1 MRNRLPA
8 LMAGLLL
15 CGGARAQAGEDWL
28 GGFVLASQ
36 ETTRLQTTPLNVD
49 NFLALPERKTA
60 LAGLLEGRFHDL
72 TWRARVETRRGDID
86 GQRGSS
92 NGTLQELNRVF
103 ELAPST
109 TLSLGKR
116 LYALDPSFVN
126 QPLGFLQ
133 KRTDLSDPL
142 DELGQSEGLPMAVL
156 GWTGAKAS
164 LTAIYSKDAARHADG
179 YNRGVEQSIVK
190 LGYEFDQLSV
200 SMLMRRASGERNGIG
215 ATLSGAVGERL
226 SWYGSAYSARGTQ
239 RPIASG
245 VLAAGDAGD
254 SAPSSLRRD
263 DGRRYTRATVGLT
276 YTLPDL
282 PKLQL
287 EYGYDG
293 RGISNGEFDRF
304 LALIEHN
311 QALPLPDLARKG
323 LQAQL
328 AQALVSQGARQR
340 YLSVS
345 LGHAVGDWEIGG
357 GVYAGRDDSSAVWHG
372 TVDYHYSP
380 RTTLMLSA
388 LRQRGGTE
396 SERGLSPLGAMV
408 SLRLRWAF

>member
-1 MRNRLPA
+1 MSVRRSV

-15 CGGARAQAGEDWL
+15 CGGAQADEDWL
-28 GGFVLASQ
+28 GGFALASQ
-36 ETTRLQTTPLNVD
+36 EATRLQATPLNDD
-49 NFLALPERKTA
+49 NFLAIPKKKTT

-72 TWRARVETRRGDID
+72 TWRARFEVRHSDID
-86 GQRGSS
+86 GQRSASS
-92 NGTLQELNRVF
+92 ATLQELNRVF
-103 ELAPST
+103 QLTPAV

-156 GWTGAKAS
+156 GWTGSQAS

-179 YNRGVEQSIVK
+179 YNRGVEQSIIK
-190 LGYEFDQLSV
+190 FGYEFERLSASV
-200 SMLMRRASGERNGIG
+200 LLRRASGESSGIG

-239 RPIASG
+239 RPIAGAVLSG
-245 VLAAGDAGD
+245 GDGT
-254 SAPSSLRRD
+254 APAFQRSD
-263 DGRRYTRATVGLT
+263 DGRRYQRATVGLT

-287 EYGYDG
+287 EYAYDG
-293 RGISNGEFDRF
+293 RGMSDGQFDRW
-304 LALIEHN
+304 LALIDRN
-311 QALPLPDLARKG
+311 QTLPLPDSARKG
-323 LQAQL
+323 VQAQA
-328 AQALVSQGARQR
+328 AQMLVSQGARQR
-340 YLSVS
+340 YVSIS
-345 LGHAVGDWEIGG
+345 LGQTVGYWELGG
-357 GVYAGRDDSSAVWHG
+357 GIYAGQDDRSAVWHG
-372 TVDYHYSP
+372 TADYHYSP

-388 LRQRGGTE
+388 LHQTGDAR
-396 SERGLSPLGAMV
+396 SERGLSPLGRVVAV
-408 SLRLRWAF
+408 RVRHLF